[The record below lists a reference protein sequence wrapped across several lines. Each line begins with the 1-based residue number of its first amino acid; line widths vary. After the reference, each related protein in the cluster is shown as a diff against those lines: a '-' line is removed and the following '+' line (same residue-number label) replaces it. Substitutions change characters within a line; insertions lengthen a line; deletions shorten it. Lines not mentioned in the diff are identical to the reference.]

1 MTRIGR
7 YSAVLQCRGATVYSC
22 YSAEVLQC
30 RAATMQ
36 RCYSAEVLQGCGV
49 GGGVSVSTVIEPVPL
64 SWDGMNLVVHYTV
77 TARSESCDKWLPE
90 YSSNTECCCPQR
102 NRLRPPSSISAKGFA
117 VHRLRG
123 DGHST

>member
-22 YSAEVLQC
+22 YSAEMLQC

-49 GGGVSVSTVIEPVPL
+49 GGASVSAVMEPVPL
-64 SWDGMNLVVHYTV
+64 N
-77 TARSESCDKWLPE
+77 
-90 YSSNTECCCPQR
+90 
-102 NRLRPPSSISAKGFA
+102 
-117 VHRLRG
+117 
-123 DGHST
+123 